1 MAPDSAPDSD
11 FDPGRNRASFNTA
24 LGWSYVMHGGQ
35 YAITT
40 VITFVLA
47 AIVGPSAFG
56 LVAMAMVYL
65 VFIQML
71 VRQGMVP
78 ALVQRQQLEQTHVNS
93 AFWLIAATGV
103 VLTAVSLLLSSWWA
117 QVNRTPDL
125 EPVINALSVVI
136 LLQALAVV
144 PEALFSRRMDFR
156 SLAMRTNSAAL
167 VGGVV
172 GLAMALTGFGVWAL
186 VAQHIVKATV
196 DLIVLWRMTDWRPTL
211 AFDWPASR
219 QLLGF
224 SLSTTIAGFGD
235 FVTNRADALLMG
247 LFFGPTA
254 VGLYRLAARVVDLI
268 VDVTVR
274 SFHSVSLP
282 ELSRLQDD
290 GPRFADRI
298 TRMISSTGLIA
309 LPLLAIVAGASELL
323 MAVIGEEWAAAAAPL
338 SVLCIA
344 GAVTVLTMFAG
355 PVAMAVGKPHVLA
368 IVMWVSAA
376 ISAVSLVIAGFLL
389 MEATVE
395 VQVLGM
401 AVAKVALF
409 SSAALVLAGWVIS
422 KNSECSVWSLVKAVA
437 PASLVGAL
445 VYATTRLVAG
455 LTWPGGVVFH
465 TVLVVVTGAVVAA
478 GLVLKVDP
486 GLRSWAA
493 LNFGKLL
500 GGRLGRRFGQ
510 KAET

>member
-1 MAPDSAPDSD
+1 
-11 FDPGRNRASFNTA
+11 
-24 LGWSYVMHGGQ
+24 
-35 YAITT
+35 
-40 VITFVLA
+40 
-47 AIVGPSAFG
+47 
-56 LVAMAMVYL
+56 
-65 VFIQML
+65 
-71 VRQGMVP
+71 
-78 ALVQRQQLEQTHVNS
+78 
-93 AFWLIAATGV
+93 
-103 VLTAVSLLLSSWWA
+103 
-117 QVNRTPDL
+117 
-125 EPVINALSVVI
+125 
-136 LLQALAVV
+136 
-144 PEALFSRRMDFR
+144 
-156 SLAMRTNSAAL
+156 
-167 VGGVV
+167 
-172 GLAMALTGFGVWAL
+172 
-186 VAQHIVKATV
+186 
-196 DLIVLWRMTDWRPTL
+196 
-211 AFDWPASR
+211 
-219 QLLGF
+219 
-224 SLSTTIAGFGD
+224 
-235 FVTNRADALLMG
+235 
-247 LFFGPTA
+247 
-254 VGLYRLAARVVDLI
+254 
-268 VDVTVR
+268 
-274 SFHSVSLP
+274 
-282 ELSRLQDD
+282 
-290 GPRFADRI
+290 
-298 TRMISSTGLIA
+298 
-309 LPLLAIVAGASELL
+309 